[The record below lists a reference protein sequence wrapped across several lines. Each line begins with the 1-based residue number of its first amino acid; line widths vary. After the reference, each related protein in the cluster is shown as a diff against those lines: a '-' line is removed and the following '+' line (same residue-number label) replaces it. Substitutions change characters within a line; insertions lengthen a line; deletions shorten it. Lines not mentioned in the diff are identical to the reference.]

1 MTGPRARRS
10 GGGGLGLE
18 LRTNQ
23 PSQDLRP
30 HGQKF
35 LQKQIGGKKHKQ
47 KQYVKRETE
56 KDDAKHIQK
65 LVVIKNLQ
73 NFPEKGQELKLVDL
87 GNTVYR
93 RIIMC
98 LVVLKNI

>member
-1 MTGPRARRS
+1 MHYCKNKEKFLKNIHSYPLHSYYREISLTPLTGPRARRS

-35 LQKQIGGKKHKQ
+35 LQKQIGGKKRKQ
-47 KQYVKRETE
+47 KQ
-56 KDDAKHIQK
+56 DAK
-65 LVVIKNLQ
+65 
-73 NFPEKGQELKLVDL
+73 
-87 GNTVYR
+87 R
-93 RIIMC
+93 
-98 LVVLKNI
+98 